1 MARTSLAW
9 KLGLAKYQQLLA
21 LATIFKDYNLLL
33 PRQMRWIAVA
43 IVFSLLSSITNCYA
57 IQNEVDSEFNPTI
70 GQGVPHQVENVYRK
84 GLSYLASK
92 QKEDGSWPTS
102 SGFGSETAGVSSIC
116 TLAFLSSGEDPN
128 FGLYANQIR
137 RGVRHVILA
146 QNSRSGMFEG
156 NAYDFGFSML
166 LLAEAYGAVDDEM
179 LWAGYRGKKRRSVGK
194 ALELAVKAATLRKGT
209 KQLVH
214 KNWFSTGSDPTA
226 GITDTSVAGSI
237 LVGLLA
243 ARNAGI
249 SVPDHTVDTAV
260 KYFETMT
267 NKDGTVGYMG
277 DAASAYGNSMA
288 RSSITTLVLAI
299 AKRKNTKTY
308 KHCRDFIVGRKGEDY
323 DTHVLYGR
331 YYIAQALFQSD
342 YQSWQ
347 KWNIQMIDTVE
358 ASQHDDGSI
367 GSSPYGANYATGIS
381 LLSLA
386 LNFRI
391 LPIYER

>member
-1 MARTSLAW
+1 MPRF
-9 KLGLAKYQQLLA
+9 KIRLAKHQQLSGYLTT
-21 LATIFKDYNLLL
+21 LFTDFTLLL
-33 PRQMRWIAVA
+33 TRQMSWIA
-43 IVFSLLSSITNCYA
+43 IVIGFSLLPLTSTTNCYA
-57 IQNEVDSEFNPTI
+57 IQDDVDSAFNPTI
-70 GQGVPHQVENVYRK
+70 GKGVPQKVESVYRK
-84 GLSYLASK
+84 GLAFLASK
-92 QKEDGSWPTS
+92 QEKDGSWPTS

-116 TLAFLSSGEDPN
+116 TMAFLSSGEDPN
-128 FGLYANQIR
+128 FGRYATQIR

-146 QNSRSGMFEG
+146 QNAKSGMFKG

-179 LWAGYRGKKRRSVGK
+179 LWAGYRGKKGRTVGE
-194 ALELAVKAATLRKGT
+194 ALELAVKAATLPKKT

-214 KNWFSTGSDPTA
+214 KNWFSTGSSPA
-226 GITDTSVAGSI
+226 QGIPDTSVAGSI

-249 SVPDHTVDTAV
+249 SVPDHTIDTAV
-260 KYFETMT
+260 DYFETMT

-277 DAASAYGNSMA
+277 HAANNYGNSMA
-288 RSSITTLVLAI
+288 RSSIATLVLAI
-299 AKRKNTKTY
+299 AKRKDTKTY
-308 KHCRDFIVGRKGEDY
+308 KQCRDLIVKRQGEDY

-342 YQSWQ
+342 YKAWQ
-347 KWNIQMIDTVE
+347 KWNLPMIDTVQS
-358 ASQHDDGSI
+358 SQNDDGSI
-367 GSSPYGANYATGIS
+367 GTSPYGPNYSTGIS